1 MSALQDVAISYLER
15 KGSSIPF
22 WEMATTSIDELKRRA
37 DKIYPKYTTE
47 TTATPGGGTLPGVEI
62 PSAGLKFAGDHVK
75 FFRQQNPP
83 IICRVDNDQT
93 VIDLMTVHPNDDVFI
108 DAAIKKIN

>member
-47 TTATPGGGTLPGVEI
+47 TTEPQVVELYLE
-62 PSAGLKFAGDHVK
+62 LKFL
-75 FFRQQNPP
+75 QQG
-83 IICRVDNDQT
+83 
-93 VIDLMTVHPNDDVFI
+93 
-108 DAAIKKIN
+108 